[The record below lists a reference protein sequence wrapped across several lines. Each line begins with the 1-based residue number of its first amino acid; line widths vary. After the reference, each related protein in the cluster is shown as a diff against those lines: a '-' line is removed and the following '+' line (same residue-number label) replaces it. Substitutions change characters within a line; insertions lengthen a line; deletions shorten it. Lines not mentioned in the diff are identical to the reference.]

1 MSELEFHL
9 KGTIKTSKNVE
20 HAEKDISNLIK
31 EANESLLV
39 KGAPE
44 GKGAKILNFK
54 VSDDTISLELLSDR
68 YVRAHDA
75 LIRLY
80 NPLRDLLGKKYQIG
94 LRGMSTEYYCIKI
107 ADKNVNI
114 NKIKDILSDI
124 PEIED
129 IKIDGDGYVEIYLKE
144 LSESDLRSHS
154 IDRIIGLL
162 KDEIER
168 DSNTESA
175 EISEMADKDY
185 LVYKIAKIE
194 PGTILYKCE
203 NRVELALDKDPTEA
217 AEEIGWIKRFPG
229 KGQWIYLPPYAKLF
243 RAISD
248 VIVEEMPEKLG
259 FSEALFP
266 KLIPLEIMKKMR
278 YLEGLPEGMYYVS
291 PPKRDP
297 KIYERFKKELAIRDD
312 IPIQILKEGLKDPSY
327 VLAPAQ
333 CEPFYQIFSHEMVD
347 IDELPIK
354 MFDRSGFTYRWE
366 GGATKGLDRV
376 NEFQRIEMVFLGTLD
391 QVKEIADDCL
401 KAYMNVLD
409 LMGLNWHVEVG
420 DDPFYLEGLR
430 EEKRNIEYPD
440 IPKFEIRVETVGGET
455 ISVGSVNI
463 HGTHFVTGF
472 SIRSPKPVWTGCVGL
487 GVSRWVAVFLSHY
500 GFEMKRWPA
509 IIRDRINE
517 LPKVPKTLEW
527 PKKR

>member
-1 MSELEFHL
+1 MNDLEFHL
-9 KGTIKTSKNVE
+9 KGTIKTNRNVE
-20 HAEKDISNLIK
+20 HAKEDIYNLIK

-39 KGAPE
+39 KGAPK
-44 GKGAKILNFK
+44 GKGAK
-54 VSDDTISLELLSDR
+54 VSNINVSNDKISLEIFSDR

-80 NPLRDLLGKKYQIG
+80 NPLRKLLGKKYQIG
-94 LRGMSTEYYCIKI
+94 LRGISTEYYCIKL
-107 ADKNVNI
+107 DKNVDLDDI
-114 NKIKDILSDI
+114 KIVLNDI
-124 PEIED
+124 PEIKDVNNNEG
-129 IKIDGDGYVEIYLKE
+129 KIEIYLKE

-162 KDEIER
+162 KDE
-168 DSNTESA
+168 SLKT
-175 EISEMADKDY
+175 ADKDY

-194 PGTILYKCE
+194 PGTILYRCK
-203 NRVELALDKDPTEA
+203 NRVKLALDRDPTEI

-248 VIVEEMPEKLG
+248 IIVEEVPEKLG

-291 PPKRDP
+291 SPKRDP
-297 KIYERFKKELAIRDD
+297 NIYERFKKELAIRDE
-312 IPIQILKEGLKDPSY
+312 IPIEILKEGLKDPSY

-347 IDELPIK
+347 LDELPIK

-401 KAYMNVLD
+401 KAYMDVMD

-430 EEKRNIEYPD
+430 EEKRDIEYPE
-440 IPKFEIRVETVGGET
+440 IPKFEVRVETVGGRT
-455 ISVGSVNI
+455 VSIGSVNL

-472 SIRSPKPVWTGCVGL
+472 SIRSPKPIWTGCIGF
-487 GVSRWVAVFLSHY
+487 GISRWVAVFLSHY
-500 GFEMKRWPA
+500 GFDIEKWPS
-509 IIRDRINE
+509 IIKERVRE
-517 LPKVPKTLEW
+517 LPKVTKTLEW

>member
-1 MSELEFHL
+1 MNDLEFHL
-9 KGTIKTSKNVE
+9 KGTIKTNRNVE
-20 HAEKDISNLIK
+20 HAKEDIYNLIK

-39 KGAPE
+39 KGAPK
-44 GKGAKILNFK
+44 GKGAK
-54 VSDDTISLELLSDR
+54 VSNINVSNDRISLEIFSDR

-80 NPLRDLLGKKYQIG
+80 NPLRELLGKKYQIG
-94 LRGMSTEYYCIKI
+94 LRGISTEYYCIKL
-107 ADKNVNI
+107 DKNVDLDDI
-114 NKIKDILSDI
+114 KIVLNDI
-124 PEIED
+124 PEIKDVNNNEG
-129 IKIDGDGYVEIYLKE
+129 KIEIYLKE

-162 KDEIER
+162 KDE
-168 DSNTESA
+168 SLKT
-175 EISEMADKDY
+175 DKDY

-194 PGTILYKCE
+194 PGTILYRCK
-203 NRVELALDKDPTEA
+203 NRVKLALDRDPTEI

-248 VIVEEMPEKLG
+248 IIVEEVPEKLG

-297 KIYERFKKELAIRDD
+297 NIYERFKKELAIRDE
-312 IPIQILKEGLKDPSY
+312 IPIEILKEGLKDPSY

-347 IDELPIK
+347 LDELPIK

-401 KAYMNVLD
+401 KAYMDVMD

-430 EEKRNIEYPD
+430 EEKRDIEYPE
-440 IPKFEIRVETVGGET
+440 IPKFEVRVETVGGRT
-455 ISVGSVNI
+455 VSIGSVNI

-472 SIRSPKPVWTGCVGL
+472 SIRSPKPIWTGCIGL
-487 GVSRWVAVFLSHY
+487 GISRWVAVFLSHY
-500 GFEMKRWPA
+500 GFDIEKWPS
-509 IIRDRINE
+509 IIKERVRE

>member
-1 MSELEFHL
+1 MNKLEFHL
-9 KGTIKTSKNVE
+9 KGTIKTSKDVE
-20 HAEKDISNLIK
+20 CAKEDISEFIR

-44 GKGAKILNFK
+44 GKGAKVLDFK
-54 VSDDTISLELLSDR
+54 VSNNTISLEIFSDR

-80 NPLRDLLGKKYQIG
+80 NPLRDLLGRKYHVG
-94 LRGMSTEYYCIKI
+94 LRGMSTNYYCIKI
-107 ADKNVNI
+107 TDDNIDLDNV
-114 NKIKDILSDI
+114 KDILSDI

-129 IKIDGDGYVEIYLKE
+129 IKIGNEGNIEIYLKE

-162 KDEIER
+162 KDELEPNLSA
-168 DSNTESA
+168 DLADKTEK
-175 EISEMADKDY
+175 ADKDY
-185 LVYKIAKIE
+185 LVYRVAKVE
-194 PGTILYKCE
+194 PGTILFKCKD
-203 NRVELALDKDPTEA
+203 RIKLALDRDPTDV

-266 KLIPLEIMKKMR
+266 KLIPLKIMKKMR

-347 IDELPIK
+347 LDELPIK

-391 QVKEIADDCL
+391 QVNEIADDCL

-440 IPKFEIRVETVGGET
+440 IPKYEVRVETVGGGT

-487 GVSRWVAVFLSHY
+487 GVSRWTAVFLSHY
-500 GFEMKRWPA
+500 GFDIEKWPS
-509 IIRDRINE
+509 IIKNRVKE